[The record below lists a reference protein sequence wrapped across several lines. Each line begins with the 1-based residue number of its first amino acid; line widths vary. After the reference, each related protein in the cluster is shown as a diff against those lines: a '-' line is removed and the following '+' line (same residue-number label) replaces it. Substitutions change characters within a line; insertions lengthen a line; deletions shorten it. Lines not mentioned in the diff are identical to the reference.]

1 MIHSTSCTFV
11 TGSACE
17 SRVGS
22 VRVRSRCRV
31 QKWGKGKESLGVL
44 YKYCRLDSAMQ
55 VRVIDLEDYP

>member
-1 MIHSTSCTFV
+1 MTHPTSCTFV

-31 QKWGKGKESLGVL
+31 QKWGRGRRGRGKSHWEGERPVGWTRQC
-44 YKYCRLDSAMQ
+44 KCG
-55 VRVIDLEDYP
+55 